1 MTRARIVRSAVV
13 LAVFAVLAVTG
24 GCATSE
30 EWAEWKAHS
39 SHFASDQHMGFSMR
53 NNKDG
58 SNPKVTRADMD
69 SSPRESWWGKVITV
83 RSDQIFQN

>member
-1 MTRARIVRSAVV
+1 MRAGKRVGMVAILITLAAAVV
-13 LAVFAVLAVTG
+13 LS

-39 SHFASDQHMGFSMR
+39 THFASDQHMGFSMR

-58 SNPKVTRADMD
+58 SNPKVTRRDMD
-69 SSPRESWWGKVITV
+69 SSPRENWWGKVITV
-83 RSDQIFQN
+83 RPDQIFEN

>member
-1 MTRARIVRSAVV
+1 MNCARIVRSALVV
-13 LAVFAVLAVTG
+13 AVLTVTG

-39 SHFASDQHMGFSMR
+39 THFASDKHMGFSMR

-58 SNPKVTRADMD
+58 SNLRVTRSDMEA
-69 SSPRESWWGKVITV
+69 SPRENWWGKVITV
-83 RSDQIFQN
+83 RPDQIFEN